1 MKTCTFFGHRDTPES
16 IGDALL
22 QAIEE
27 LITRENV
34 LRFYVGNQGRF
45 DALVLS
51 ALRQLKKVYPQIEYA
66 VVLAYLPK
74 RELFATPEETLFPEE
89 VATALPRQCL
99 RCKKQIFGGALR
111 LCDGLRKRLLRRRV
125 QIRIACKK
133 KRKNRQKPCRK
144 CDPRK
149 VKNRSPQI
157 AGFCFLDSFG
167 FISRAQR
174 PYPFSTAGFL
184 PSFF

>member
-74 RELFATPEETLFPEE
+74 RELFAIPEETLFPEE
-89 VATALPRQCL
+89 VATALPRFAIDARNRFLVEHCDYAMVYVNVSY
-99 RCKKQIFGGALR
+99 GGAFKFASL
-111 LCDGLRKRLLRRRV
+111 
-125 QIRIACKK
+125 A
-133 KRKNRQKPCRK
+133 KRKGKTVRNLAENAILEK
-144 CDPRK
+144 
-149 VKNRSPQI
+149 
-157 AGFCFLDSFG
+157 
-167 FISRAQR
+167 
-174 PYPFSTAGFL
+174 
-184 PSFF
+184 